1 MMIPDTTHR
10 SNAQEIMDDLGM
22 EGELLASSLKK
33 LDWINFWL
41 GGNGVT
47 IDGVERL
54 LQNQT
59 ITREL
64 IVVDVGC
71 GSGDSLR
78 RLAKYFRKR
87 GIQAKLIGIDAND
100 FTIQYAR
107 KHSNSYPEISYLV
120 AMVPSEEYQTLE
132 YDILT
137 ATLFMHHLTDQE
149 IEKLL
154 IGSIE
159 KAKMGIVIN
168 DLHRSR
174 WAYFL
179 YSLLSLF
186 FTNPMVVQDG
196 KTSIL
201 RGFKR
206 KDFERYVAS
215 LPIEQTTVRWR
226 WAFRY
231 QWILFSKQ
239 N

>member
-1 MMIPDTTHR
+1 MMIPDTTNR

-47 IDGVERL
+47 IDGVELL
-54 LQNQT
+54 LQTQT
-59 ITREL
+59 IDRALT
-64 IVVDVGC
+64 VVDVGC

-78 RLAKYFRKR
+78 RLANYFRKKD
-87 GIQAKLIGIDAND
+87 IQAKFIGIDAND

-107 KHSNSYPEISYLV
+107 KHSTSYPEISYLV
-120 AMVPSEEYQTLE
+120 AMVPSEEYKSLG

-137 ATLFMHHLTDQE
+137 ATLFMHHLTDEE
-149 IEKLL
+149 IVSLL
-154 IGSIE
+154 GESAQ

-196 KTSIL
+196 KISIL

-206 KDFERYVAS
+206 KDFERYTRN
-215 LPIEQTTVRWR
+215 LPIKQSMVKWR